1 MKHGTKPTVR
11 QAKLLQA
18 WKLKPEIWLVERET
32 PEELVIVHRF
42 ANATRIIR
50 KNGADDEEE

>member
-1 MKHGTKPTVR
+1 MKHGTRPTVR

-18 WKLKPEIWLVERET
+18 WKLKPEIWLIERET

-42 ANATRIIR
+42 ANATRVIR
-50 KNGADDEEE
+50 KTQPEEEKE